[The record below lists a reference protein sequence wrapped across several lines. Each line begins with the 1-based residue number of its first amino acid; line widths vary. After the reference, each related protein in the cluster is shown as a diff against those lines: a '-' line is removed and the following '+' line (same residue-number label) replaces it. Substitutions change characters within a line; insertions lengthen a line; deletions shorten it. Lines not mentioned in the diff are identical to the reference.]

1 MHQHPCYLTMAQNLS
16 SLEGNVFG
24 EVLEKEFGDNKQ
36 SKTNSAAEI
45 SSKVNVVA
53 PQQWLKNTTKVL
65 ERFVQGAKRVT
76 RN

>member
-1 MHQHPCYLTMAQNLS
+1 MAQNLS